1 MYWCCSERNSA
12 VTAHTHVTCHRISKK
27 HVHVLIHEFFKVVL
41 FTKILIL
48 LFFPHSLML
57 VSFHTPESWQCV
69 DWWNYIFMCNII
81 VDIEHSITGF
91 KQNRSSR
98 CWTRSCCAGDRR
110 GLCTKMKDSMS
121 NGCVAYIDACN
132 FTGCGMLEKRIVF
145 YVIKVG
151 S

>member
-1 MYWCCSERNSA
+1 
-12 VTAHTHVTCHRISKK
+12 
-27 HVHVLIHEFFKVVL
+27 
-41 FTKILIL
+41 
-48 LFFPHSLML
+48 
-57 VSFHTPESWQCV
+57 
-69 DWWNYIFMCNII
+69 MCNII

-98 CWTRSCCAGDRR
+98 CRTRSCCSGDRR
-110 GLCTKMKDSMS
+110 GLCTKMKDSML